1 MGFLEKIGLVEAIE
15 PEVSTYDAVDLTTDK
30 EEETPLPVELECV
43 WCDTLLDDIYAESG
57 LSDTSRSIFKVEELI
72 ESLPKEMTT
81 EVKRNSVL
89 AILGS
94 FNLTATDVMA
104 DGEKRVGVLSATKDK
119 IIADSNNVVAE
130 KEAEIEELKKKIEI
144 LSSEIFSEQQ
154 NSKLCCEAVSTEI
167 TRVSSL
173 IKFAGGVN

>member
-15 PEVSTYDAVDLTTDK
+15 PEVSTYDTVDLTTDN

-130 KEAEIEELKKKIEI
+130 I